1 MATCPKCMGFL
12 DEGHRC
18 PGGVGSRVFKAILT
32 VTIGAAI
39 GIAVVYVI
47 EERPPVPLWMAGA
60 ALGAVLA
67 MSIRQAIGV
76 R

>member
-18 PGGVGSRVFKAILT
+18 PGGLWLRVSKAVLT
-32 VTIGAAI
+32 VITGAAI
-39 GIAVVYVI
+39 GTVIVYLI
-47 EERPPVPLWMAGA
+47 EERPVPALWLAGA

>member
-1 MATCPKCMGFL
+1 MGFL
-12 DEGHRC
+12 TEGHRC
-18 PGGVGSRVFKAILT
+18 PGGVWTRVGKAILT
-32 VTIGAAI
+32 VVVGAVIGT
-39 GIAVVYVI
+39 VLVYVI
-47 EERPPVPLWMAGA
+47 EDRPVPALWMAGA

>member
-1 MATCPKCMGFL
+1 MGFL

-18 PGGVGSRVFKAILT
+18 PGGVGARVFKALLT
-32 VTIGAAI
+32 VSIGAAI
-39 GIAVVYVI
+39 GIAIVYVL

-67 MSIRQAIGV
+67 VSMRQAIGV

>member
-1 MATCPKCMGFL
+1 MGFL

-32 VTIGAAI
+32 VSIGAAI
-39 GIAVVYVI
+39 GIALVYVI

>member
-1 MATCPKCMGFL
+1 MGFL
-12 DEGHRC
+12 TEGHKC
-18 PGGVGSRVFKAILT
+18 PGGVWSRVSKAILT
-32 VTIGAAI
+32 VAIGAVI
-39 GIAVVYVI
+39 GTLLVYVI
-47 EERPPVPLWMAGA
+47 EDRPVPALWLAGA

>member
-1 MATCPKCMGFL
+1 MGFL
-12 DEGHRC
+12 EEGHRC
-18 PGGVGSRVFKAILT
+18 PGGVWARVSKAILT
-32 VTIGAAI
+32 VTIGAVV
-39 GIAVVYVI
+39 GVVLVYVI
-47 EERPPVPLWMAGA
+47 EDRPVPALWMAGA